1 MQTKPRSHNFTEK
14 QKIWAGRAMVAFA
27 LLCGSYFIV
36 DLVRMLRIA
45 YAS

>member
-1 MQTKPRSHNFTEK
+1 MEKPM
-14 QKIWAGRAMVAFA
+14 IWAGRAMIVFA

-36 DLVRMLRIA
+36 DIIRMLRIA